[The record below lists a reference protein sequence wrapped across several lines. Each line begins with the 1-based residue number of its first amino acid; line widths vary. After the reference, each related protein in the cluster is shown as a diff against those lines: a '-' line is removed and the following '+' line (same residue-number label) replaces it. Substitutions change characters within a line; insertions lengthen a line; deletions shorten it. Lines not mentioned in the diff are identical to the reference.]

1 MNEIE
6 QVFEKLPPLIDLS
19 DRVLQGIQTAVE
31 GEDQETERML
41 TLFTSLVEA
50 FACYEAYV
58 DHLPTALRLVDELT
72 QSHATQH
79 HLAVVLDW
87 TRDA

>member
-6 QVFEKLPPLIDLS
+6 QVFEKLPPLLELS
-19 DRVLQGIQTAVE
+19 ARVLQALPAALE
-31 GEDQETERML
+31 GAGQETERML

-87 TRDA
+87 TRDV